1 MFDCVKFEYMYMEN
15 GCVWY
20 SIALACWQFVH
31 SIPKK
36 MMENRGKAKWYQ
48 ILVATFVRNHLECIT
63 VRSESIC
70 AHVNLYQWPKDCT
83 FFLSFQKRQ
92 YRFLWNL
99 LITESM
105 VFRLPLMYHSKWNI
119 DTTSS
124 IIQIIC
130 IPLALYLN
138 IITKPSTFNAIRILL
153 RYYSVDIRTILHW
166 LSQFVLCKRCECALF
181 VLTANN
187 IN

>member
-1 MFDCVKFEYMYMEN
+1 MVAYDTV
-15 GCVWY
+15 
-20 SIALACWQFVH
+20 IALVCWQFVH

-48 ILVATFVRNHLECIT
+48 ILVATFLRNHLECIT
-63 VRSESIC
+63 VRSEFVC
-70 AHVNLYQWPKDCT
+70 AHVNLYQWPKDCK

-92 YRFLWNL
+92 YHHLWNL

-105 VFRLPLMYHSKWNI
+105 VFCLSLLYHFKWNI

-124 IIQIIC
+124 NIQIIC
-130 IPLALYLN
+130 ILLALYSN
-138 IITKPSTFNAIRILL
+138 IITKPLTFNAIRIWL
-153 RYYSVDIRTILHW
+153 RYYSVDIQAVHHW
-166 LSQFVLCKRCECALF
+166 LSQFILCKRCERTLS

>member
-1 MFDCVKFEYMYMEN
+1 MIPNLGCYVCKKSLGMHHCPFRIHMCTCKFISMTI
-15 GCVWY
+15 G
-20 SIALACWQFVH
+20 
-31 SIPKK
+31 
-36 MMENRGKAKWYQ
+36 
-48 ILVATFVRNHLECIT
+48 
-63 VRSESIC
+63 
-70 AHVNLYQWPKDCT
+70 LYIV
-83 FFLSFQKRQ
+83 FLSFQKRQ
-92 YRFLWNL
+92 YHHLWNL

-166 LSQFVLCKRCECALF
+166 LSQFVLCKRCERALF

-187 IN
+187 VN